1 MTKNIKAIAMILVIA
16 VFTLALAGCGS
27 DELVGKWTNEQGGY
41 MVLNANGSAEMV
53 NNGVSTNSTPGA
65 KVTWEHS
72 GSKLII
78 KIGAE
83 GTDFNIPMEMN
94 IKSLDGNKL
103 VIEMAGTETTFTKS

>member
-27 DELVGKWTNEQGGY
+27 DELVGKWTNEDGGY
-41 MVLNANGSAEMV
+41 MILNANGTCEMV
-53 NNGVSTNSTPGA
+53 NDGTSTNQPGA

-72 GSKLII
+72 GNKLII

-94 IKSLDGNKL
+94 IKSLSGNKL
-103 VIEMAGTETTFTKS
+103 VLEMAGQETTFTKS

>member
-27 DELVGKWTNEQGGY
+27 DELVGKWTNAEGGY
-41 MVLNANGSAEMV
+41 MVLNANGTAEMV

-72 GSKLII
+72 GNKLII

-103 VIEMAGTETTFTKS
+103 VIEMAGVETTFTKS